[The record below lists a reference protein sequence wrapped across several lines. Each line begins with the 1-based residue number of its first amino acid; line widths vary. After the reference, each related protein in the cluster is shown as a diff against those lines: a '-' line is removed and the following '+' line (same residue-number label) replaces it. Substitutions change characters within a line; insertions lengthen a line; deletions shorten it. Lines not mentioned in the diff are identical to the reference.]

1 MFPKSAVGSVVGI
14 GTCAGSSG
22 GMLIAAGTGWI
33 LQLTHSYNSLFAIA
47 ATVYLLA
54 LLIIVMLAPGLKK
67 AEMPA

>member
-1 MFPKSAVGSVVGI
+1 
-14 GTCAGSSG
+14 
-22 GMLIAAGTGWI
+22 MLIAAGTGWI